1 MGTLRVAV
9 AAVAC
14 WLALGAALEAAD
26 WQCPACGSRG
36 MPCRVRRLVPGVER
50 LVTYEYFDRCETW
63 CVQGPSRCVG
73 EVKKTCDD
81 PNAMVPQFDKIWQ
94 PTCGPSFTCSRLW
107 KRPVVVERPVLRCV
121 LEDKCSHCGVAQV
134 AQQAYPIWALR
145 KKPSAAQFAASQPA
159 ADPFAA
165 AAASTAAA
173 VAAPPA
179 AVGTGP
185 AMAAPGPSATLP
197 HWFSPSKIE

>member
-1 MGTLRVAV
+1 
-9 AAVAC
+9 
-14 WLALGAALEAAD
+14 
-26 WQCPACGSRG
+26 
-36 MPCRVRRLVPGVER
+36 LVPGVER